1 MHAGPLPA
9 SLFSQSKASCPRT
22 QARVKG
28 MAIAVQVPL
37 ECTQKV
43 TSEGSPF
50 GKLDE
55 GDAAVAGRFRGT
67 EMAVGESVL

>member
-1 MHAGPLPA
+1 
-9 SLFSQSKASCPRT
+9 
-22 QARVKG
+22 